1 MFKLR
6 EERKKKMTQTI
17 KIFSVSGVEH
27 LQEVLVSASEYEGN
41 ECVSS
46 TEYRVDTSDQH
57 GTVEDFVEYETN
69 KWLDRGYTRGYRLQK

>member
-6 EERKKKMTQTI
+6 EEKEKMTTI
-17 KIFSVSGVEH
+17 KEVRVRGIPRR
-27 LQEVLVSASEYEGN
+27 QEVLVSVSEHEGD
-41 ECVSS
+41 ECVSW

-69 KWLDRGYTRGYRLQK
+69 KWLDRGYRLEK